1 MSGTFFRR
9 LGRPLLLLLLLQ
21 WAIPLN
27 ATASPKPKCRNP
39 IVRKEWR
46 TLNRWEKIEYLV
58 AVKCFLSK
66 PGITPKADAPGAVS
80 RYDDLVATHI
90 NQTFSIHYVGHFLP
104 WHRWFTALYE
114 QGLRD
119 ECGYRGAQP
128 YWDWTLDVTPSSKF
142 TESPVFDPVFGFGD
156 NGPFIPSNNTN
167 DVPGRTGGGC
177 VEDGPFKDLVV
188 NLGPLDDL
196 SGNPRCLKRDFSP
209 YFAGRYLGM
218 NQTELTLEQPDFGW
232 FDNVVEGGPSFDA
245 SGVHGGGHY
254 SVGGTYGQMGDL
266 YASPTDPVFFLH
278 HANLDRV
285 WWSWQKRDLPN
296 RLKDISGPI
305 YLMDYTNSQGGN
317 VTLEF
322 EMTMG
327 VNAKNITV
335 GDTMDIMGDTFC
347 FTYDKLY

>member
-1 MSGTFFRR
+1 M
-9 LGRPLLLLLLLQ
+9 
-21 WAIPLN
+21 
-27 ATASPKPKCRNP
+27 
-39 IVRKEWR
+39 
-46 TLNRWEKIEYLV
+46 TL
-58 AVKCFLSK
+58 
-66 PGITPKADAPGAVS
+66 
-80 RYDDLVATHI
+80 
-90 NQTFSIHYVGHFLP
+90 
-104 WHRWFTALYE
+104 
-114 QGLRD
+114 
-119 ECGYRGAQP
+119 
-128 YWDWTLDVTPSSKF
+128 SSKF
-142 TESPVFDPVFGFGD
+142 TESPVFDPVFGFGG
-156 NGPFIPSNNTN
+156 NGPFVPSNNTN

-177 VEDGPFKDLVV
+177 VEDGPFRDLVV

-266 YASPTDPVFFLH
+266 YASPTDPLFFLH
-278 HANLDRV
+278 HANLARV
-285 WWSWQKRDLPN
+285 WWSWQTRDLPN

-322 EMTMG
+322 EMSMG